1 MRYLDL
7 GPASCLMMSLC
18 WSHLSSGPNRHR
30 SGQNT
35 VKPDCD
41 SFSNRLVPN
50 QRTVP
55 CPDFDGI
62 AFNYSHIELPAIFG
76 TPQVSGESKWEEASS
91 AQQRPS
97 THIHIKELTVKTIE
111 EPIQLYC
118 LARTTE
124 LYDIHTHGRRF
135 YACLVIRFGS
145 MDRSNALGLDDVGT
159 NSLLRALKYLV
170 ADGLGQLALRGP
182 LGNATEVQ
190 ARAQVVRHEAEDV
203 DRPAVVFYC

>member
-7 GPASCLMMSLC
+7 GPASYLMMSLC
-18 WSHLSSGPNRHR
+18 WSHLYSGPNRHR

-124 LYDIHTHGRRF
+124 FYDIHTNGRRF

-145 MDRSNALGLDDVGT
+145 MDRSNALGLDDVGVE
-159 NSLLRALKYLV
+159 AL
-170 ADGLGQLALRGP
+170 P
-182 LGNATEVQ
+182 
-190 ARAQVVRHEAEDV
+190 
-203 DRPAVVFYC
+203 

>member
-1 MRYLDL
+1 
-7 GPASCLMMSLC
+7 MSLC

-124 LYDIHTHGRRF
+124 FYDIHTNGRRF

-145 MDRSNALGLDDVGT
+145 MDRSNALGLDDVGVEALPWVRVLSHT
-159 NSLLRALKYLV
+159 EAVMFTPFLSLVWYN
-170 ADGLGQLALRGP
+170 GLARGSERKKALR
-182 LGNATEVQ
+182 LNW
-190 ARAQVVRHEAEDV
+190 
-203 DRPAVVFYC
+203 